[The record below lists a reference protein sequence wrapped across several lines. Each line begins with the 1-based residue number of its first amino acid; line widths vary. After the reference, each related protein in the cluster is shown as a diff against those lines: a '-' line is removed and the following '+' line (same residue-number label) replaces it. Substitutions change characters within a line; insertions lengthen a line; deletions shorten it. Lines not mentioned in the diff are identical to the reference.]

1 MNKENMAVLTNI
13 IGAVESGG
21 QVYGKRN
28 YAAYAGPYTN
38 SNIEHTVTLGWAQ
51 NYGSEAY
58 RLITM
63 IYAKDPTAF
72 EKLDA
77 NSEIKTMING
87 EHDWVRGRWNPTA
100 AQKDIL
106 IRLIDSAAG
115 HECQDEL
122 FAELIERY
130 ITDCERTYTKNIPA
144 VMMYCEIRHLGGKG
158 AADRIFK
165 RCAGDYS
172 LNSIMNSLKKDQT
185 DSSSN
190 NQVGDK
196 KFWTRHQ
203 KCREFIERYAVSE
216 DETAGK
222 EQTMARTAES
232 LLNVLR
238 GWIGYSEKNGKFKS
252 IIDIYNSHKPLA
264 RGYRVKYTDE
274 WCDTTVSAAAIK
286 AGMTDLIGTECGCEE
301 HVKIFKKKGIWIE
314 DGRITPK
321 PGYIILY
328 NWNQPSQPND
338 GYSDHIG
345 VVESV
350 SGNMITVI
358 EGNRGEAVARRKIP
372 VGWGYIRGYAAP
384 KYDSASSSTN
394 RASSTTGKSTRAS
407 AVKKVA
413 TSKYAAHRDD
423 SLAGTYKTTANLY
436 CREDAGASSKA
447 LCVIPKGTSVKN
459 YGYYSVDPSTGRKWL
474 LIQFTLNGTQYTGF
488 SSIKYME
495 KV

>member
-1 MNKENMAVLTNI
+1 MNDKKMAVLTNI

-21 QVYGKRN
+21 QFYGKRR
-28 YAAYAGPYTN
+28 YDAYAGPYTN
-38 SNIEHTVTLGWAQ
+38 SGIEHTVTLGWAQ

-58 RLITM
+58 KLISM
-63 IYAKDPTAF
+63 IYAEDPAAF
-72 EKLDA
+72 EKIDVNGKIA
-77 NSEIKTMING
+77 EMING
-87 EHDWVRGRWNPTA
+87 EHDWVKERWNPTA
-100 AQKDIL
+100 SEKTIL
-106 IRLIDSAAG
+106 IKLIDSPVG
-115 HECQDEL
+115 HKCQDEL
-122 FAELIERY
+122 FTELIQTF
-130 ITDCERTYTKNIPA
+130 ITDCERDYTKDVKA

-165 RCAGDYS
+165 RCGGEYS
-172 LNSIMNSLKKDQT
+172 LDSIMDSLKKDQN

-196 KFWTRHQ
+196 KFWPRHQ
-203 KCREFIERYAVSE
+203 KCREFTEKYAVAE
-216 DETAGK
+216 DTAAGK

-238 GWIGYSEKNGKFKS
+238 GWIGYSEKNGKFKT
-252 IIDIYNSHKPLA
+252 IIDIYNGHKPLA
-264 RGYRVKYTDE
+264 RGYKVKYTDE

-314 DGRITPK
+314 DGTVRPK

-328 NWNQPSQPND
+328 NWNQSSQPND

-350 SGNMITVI
+350 SGNTITVI
-358 EGNRGEAVARRKIP
+358 EGNRGEAVARRKIQ

-384 KYDSASSSTN
+384 KYDSSS
-394 RASSTTGKSTRAS
+394 ATTTSPNTEKSTQSAA
-407 AVKKVA
+407 AVKKVS
-413 TSKYAAHRDD
+413 TGKYASHRDD

-436 CREDAGASSKA
+436 CREDAGAGTKA
-447 LCVIPKGTSVKN
+447 LCIIPKGTSVKN

-474 LIQFTLNGTQYTGF
+474 LVQFTLNGTQYTGF

-495 KV
+495 RV